1 MPRLRILVVHC
12 AYQLHGGEDSVVEA
26 EVALLQAHGHDVRLL
41 LRRNADIASMP
52 TWRVAVDTVW
62 STDSARML
70 EEITQD
76 WRPDVMHVHNT
87 LLLLSPSIFWS
98 ARRQGIPVVQTL
110 HNFRLGCLSATF
122 LRDGQVCEDC
132 LGRAPLAGVRH
143 GCYRDSRPQ
152 SAVLAAS
159 VMAHRWLGTY
169 TRHVDRFIALTRFA
183 RDKFIDMGLPPER
196 LRVKPNFVPWCE
208 APGSDGRQGGI
219 YVGRLSVEKGI
230 DTLLEAWPLLGSAQD
245 HIRVMGTG
253 PREAQVRERVG
264 TQCAGHT
271 PLTDVLSQMERS
283 AFLILPSVCYEGFP
297 RTVVEAFSRGLP
309 VIASRLGSMAEL
321 IDDGRTGLLFEAG
334 NPQALAERI
343 HWAMEHPQAMAE
355 MGRNARAVYE
365 QEFTAERNHEHLMQV
380 YAEAIGSNRAGDTGS
395 GEREVPQSTA
405 KTGTPAN
412 PTALSRCS

>member
-12 AYQLHGGEDSVVEA
+12 AYQLQGGEDSVVDA
-26 EVALLQAHGHDVRLL
+26 EVTLLKAHGHDVRVLM
-41 LRRNADIASMP
+41 RRNADIASMP
-52 TWRVAVDTVW
+52 TWRVALDTVW
-62 STDSARML
+62 SAESARML
-70 EEITQD
+70 DEITQD

-98 ARRQGIPVVQTL
+98 ARRLGIPVVQTL

-132 LGRAPLAGVRH
+132 LGRTPLSGVRH
-143 GCYRDSRPQ
+143 GCYRDSRSQ
-152 SAVLAAS
+152 SVVLAAS
-159 VMAHRWLGTY
+159 VMTHRWLGTY
-169 TRHVDRFIALTRFA
+169 TRHVDRFITLTRFA

-196 LRVKPNFVPWCE
+196 LRVKPNFVPWCD
-208 APGSDGRQGGI
+208 APVNEGRQGGV

-230 DTLLEAWPLLGSAQD
+230 DTLLDAWPLLGPDQGQIS
-245 HIRVMGTG
+245 VMGTG
-253 PREAQVRERVG
+253 PREARCRELLG
-264 TQCAGHT
+264 AQCLGHT
-271 PLTDVLSQMERS
+271 PLNDVLSRMERA

-321 IDDGRTGLLFEAG
+321 IEDGRTGLLFEAG

-343 HWAMEHPQAMAE
+343 RWAVEHPQAMAE
-355 MGRNARAVYE
+355 MGQRARAVYE

-380 YAEAIGSNRAGDTGS
+380 YAEAIGSNRAGDPGS
-395 GEREVPQSTA
+395 GEREVPRSA
-405 KTGTPAN
+405 VKAGTPN
-412 PTALSRCS
+412 QHKALSHCS